1 MNIFIDGYGV
11 VAHSITRK
19 LLDSHKIH
27 SSNILV
33 NTYNLPEN
41 QTFIDFLKSR
51 EIKFVDES
59 YKNLSSEF
67 PAYSIDLFL
76 SLYGRRIIPE
86 YILENI
92 RLHSINLHPSLLPQF
107 KGCFSCPWVII
118 KREKK
123 TGITFHKI
131 DKGIDT
137 GSILYQVE
145 IDLDGKET
153 GYSLYH
159 KLASEFVS
167 RFDHFYLNLLND
179 RLNCKEMPKGGDY
192 YPRKV
197 PFGGIIDQNWSENQ
211 IESFIRAMYFPPFK
225 SAVLMK
231 DGQEIEIDT
240 FDQYQKIISE

>member
-11 VAHSITRK
+11 VAHSIIRK

-27 SSNILV
+27 SKNILV
-33 NTYNLPEN
+33 NTYKLPEN
-41 QTFIDFLKSR
+41 QPFIEFLKSR
-51 EIKFVDES
+51 KIKFVDES
-59 YKNLSSEF
+59 YKNLSNEF
-67 PAYSIDLFL
+67 PSYSIDLFF

-86 YILENI
+86 YILKNI
-92 RLHSINLHPSLLPQF
+92 RFNSINLHPSLLPEY

-131 DKGIDT
+131 DKEIDN
-137 GSILYQVE
+137 GNILYQVE

-159 KLASEFVS
+159 KLSSEFIS
-167 RFDHFYLNLLND
+167 RFDDFYLNLLND
-179 RLNCKEMPKGGDY
+179 RLVSKEMPKGGDY

-197 PFGGIIDQNWSENQ
+197 PFEGIIDPNWSNSE
-211 IESFIRAMYFPPFK
+211 IESFIRAMYFPPHK
-225 SAVLMK
+225 SALFKKNGKVN
-231 DGQEIEIDT
+231 EIDT
-240 FDQYQKIISE
+240 FDQYQKINSE

>member
-86 YILENI
+86 YIFENI

-167 RFDHFYLNLLND
+167 RFDHFFFNLLND
-179 RLNCKEMPKGGDY
+179 RLICKEMPKGGDY
-192 YPRKV
+192 YIRKV
-197 PFGGIIDQNWSENQ
+197 PFDGKIDRNWSESQ

-240 FDQYQKIISE
+240 FVQYQKIISE

>member
-159 KLASEFVS
+159 KLASEFVLK
-167 RFDHFYLNLLND
+167 FDHFYLNLLND

-240 FDQYQKIISE
+240 FVQYQKIISE

>member
-1 MNIFIDGYGV
+1 MRIFIDGFGV
-11 VAHSITRK
+11 VAHSIVRK
-19 LLDSHKIH
+19 LLDYHEVQSG
-27 SSNILV
+27 NILV

-41 QTFIDFLKSR
+41 QVFIEFLKDR
-51 EIKFVDES
+51 GIKFIDES

-67 PAYSIDLFL
+67 PSYSVDLFF

-86 YILENI
+86 YILGNV
-92 RLHSINLHPSLLPQF
+92 RLNSINLHPSLLPEY

-118 KREKK
+118 KKENK
-123 TGITFHKI
+123 TGVTFHEI

-145 IDLDGKET
+145 VDLDGKET

-159 KLASEFVS
+159 KLASEFIS
-167 RFDHFYLNLLND
+167 RFDQFYINLLND
-179 RLNCKEMPKGGDY
+179 RLISKEMPKCGDY

-197 PFGGIIDQNWSENQ
+197 PFDGKIDQKWSESQ

-225 SAVLMK
+225 SAVFIK
-231 DGQEIEIDT
+231 DGEEIEIDT
-240 FDQYQKIISE
+240 FKQYQKIISL

>member
-1 MNIFIDGYGV
+1 MRIFIDGYGV
-11 VAHSITRK
+11 VAQSITRK
-19 LLDSHKIH
+19 LLDCHKIQ
-27 SSNILV
+27 SKNILV
-33 NTYNLPEN
+33 NTYDLPEN
-41 QTFIDFLKSR
+41 QAFTEFLKSR
-51 EIKFVDES
+51 GIKFIDES
-59 YKNLSSEF
+59 YKNLSNEF
-67 PAYSIDLFL
+67 ASYSVDLFF

-92 RLHSINLHPSLLPQF
+92 RLNSINLHPSLLPDY

-131 DKGIDT
+131 DKEIDN
-137 GSILYQVE
+137 GNILYQVE

-159 KLASEFVS
+159 KLSSEFVS
-167 RFDHFYLNLLND
+167 RFDYFYLNLLND
-179 RLNCKEMPKGGDY
+179 RLVPKEMPKGGDY

-197 PFGGIIDQNWSENQ
+197 PFGGKIDRKWSESQ

-225 SAVLMK
+225 SAVLTK
-231 DGQEIEIDT
+231 GGQEIEIDT

>member
-33 NTYNLPEN
+33 NTYNLPDN

-86 YILENI
+86 YILETI

-167 RFDHFYLNLLND
+167 RFDHFFFNLLND
-179 RLNCKEMPKGGDY
+179 RLICKEMPKGGDY

-197 PFGGIIDQNWSENQ
+197 PFDGKIDRNWSESQ

>member
-1 MNIFIDGYGV
+1 MRIFIDGYGV
-11 VAHSITRK
+11 VAHSIIRK
-19 LLDSHKIH
+19 LLDYHKIQ
-27 SSNILV
+27 SKNILV
-33 NTYNLPEN
+33 NTYDLPEN
-41 QTFIDFLKSR
+41 QAFIEFLKCRDIKFIDK
-51 EIKFVDES
+51 S

-67 PAYSIDLFL
+67 PTYSVDLFF

-86 YILENI
+86 YILDNV
-92 RLHSINLHPSLLPQF
+92 RLNSINLHPSLLPEY

-145 IDLDGKET
+145 LDLDGKET

-167 RFDHFYLNLLND
+167 RFDQFYINLMND
-179 RLNCKEMPKGGDY
+179 RLICKEMPKRGDY

-197 PFGGIIDQNWSENQ
+197 PFDGKIDRNWSESQ

-225 SAVLMK
+225 SAVLTK
-231 DGQEIEIDT
+231 GGQEIEIDT
-240 FDQYQKIISE
+240 FEKYQKIISL